1 MGQLPIICLRRSG
14 RARGFFFN
22 HIYNRCGLHFGNRK
36 FQYGFKIGVS
46 FKKLDF
52 YLQVSPRI
60 RTFASETETN
70 GNGNTTVKQE
80 YKHYKK
86 TIMIMKKNIMKAIL
100 AMTAMI
106 ATFAFTSCSKND
118 DDKARESSEATVQ
131 PILYIAEDMVDNFD
145 ITYDIDGQKVA
156 ITKANTTAKQ
166 TTSEING
173 KQRVYRILVYTGPT
187 KKVTSFP
194 TTLNYTATVTVKEG
208 VKLQEQESSDF
219 YLSQDFNLGNT
230 SIGDGWKSK
239 VQGNYQYK
247 VKWATVYEKGKLDTY
262 LSKLG
267 KSTYKVQVNSASSI
281 TTTPVK

>member
-1 MGQLPIICLRRSG
+1 
-14 RARGFFFN
+14 
-22 HIYNRCGLHFGNRK
+22 
-36 FQYGFKIGVS
+36 
-46 FKKLDF
+46 
-52 YLQVSPRI
+52 
-60 RTFASETETN
+60 
-70 GNGNTTVKQE
+70 
-80 YKHYKK
+80 
-86 TIMIMKKNIMKAIL
+86 MKKNIMKAIL

-106 ATFAFTSCSKND
+106 ATFAFSSCSKND
-118 DDKARESSEATVQ
+118 DDKASESSEATVQ

-173 KQRVYRILVYTGPT
+173 QQRVYRILVYTGPT

-247 VKWATVYEKGKLDTY
+247 VKWATVYETGKLDTY
-262 LSKLG
+262 LSKMG
-267 KSTYKVQVNSASSI
+267 KSAYKVQVNSASSI

>member
-1 MGQLPIICLRRSG
+1 
-14 RARGFFFN
+14 
-22 HIYNRCGLHFGNRK
+22 
-36 FQYGFKIGVS
+36 
-46 FKKLDF
+46 
-52 YLQVSPRI
+52 
-60 RTFASETETN
+60 
-70 GNGNTTVKQE
+70 
-80 YKHYKK
+80 
-86 TIMIMKKNIMKAIL
+86 MKKNIMKAIL

-118 DDKARESSEATVQ
+118 DDKAGESSEATVQ

-173 KQRVYRILVYTGPT
+173 QQRVYRILVYTGPT

-247 VKWATVYEKGKLDTY
+247 VKWATVYEKDKLDTY

>member
-1 MGQLPIICLRRSG
+1 
-14 RARGFFFN
+14 
-22 HIYNRCGLHFGNRK
+22 
-36 FQYGFKIGVS
+36 
-46 FKKLDF
+46 
-52 YLQVSPRI
+52 
-60 RTFASETETN
+60 
-70 GNGNTTVKQE
+70 
-80 YKHYKK
+80 
-86 TIMIMKKNIMKAIL
+86 MKKNIMKAIL

-118 DDKARESSEATVQ
+118 DDKASESSEATVQ

-173 KQRVYRILVYTGPT
+173 QQRVYRILVYTGPT